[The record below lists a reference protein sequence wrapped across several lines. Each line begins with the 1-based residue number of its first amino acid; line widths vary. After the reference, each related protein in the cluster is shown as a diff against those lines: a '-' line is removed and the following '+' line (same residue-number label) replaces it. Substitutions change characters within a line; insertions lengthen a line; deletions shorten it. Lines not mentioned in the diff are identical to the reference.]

1 MVQAF
6 SVFLDTFVI
15 CTCTA
20 LLILLSGFYTP
31 GFEGDGIVLTQNSLA
46 AVVGDW
52 GRLFVSVA
60 LSLFVFTCILYNYYL
75 GENSLQFLSRNRLVL
90 LVFRA
95 LVLALVVWGSM
106 QDLSTVFAFAD
117 ITMTCLAFVN
127 LVALALL
134 FKVGLRVMRDYDEQR
149 KAGIQQPVFDSSKF
163 ADLTWTVTP
172 GLPIRRRKPPPTR
185 QLAKFRRSADILLPG
200 RPVRGRLLHLRSP
213 LRMLSMRAVK
223 NLLVLYTGGTIGM
236 LETAEG
242 LAPAGGFDA
251 RMREHLAQLTDAPQ
265 VQWTLQEMN
274 PLLDSANMQQ
284 HNWLAMRDA
293 IVAAVDAG
301 HDGVLL
307 LHGTDSLAYSA
318 AALSFLL
325 LGLPVPVLLTGSML
339 PAGAPGSDAWGNL
352 CGALRLLEQGLEAGV
367 QLYFHGQLLHGC
379 RASKLRSEAFDAFA
393 ALPRH
398 REGERAAELPA
409 ALSYR
414 QQRQPV
420 NLAVMPVFPACKPGT

>member
-1 MVQAF
+1 
-6 SVFLDTFVI
+6 
-15 CTCTA
+15 
-20 LLILLSGFYTP
+20 
-31 GFEGDGIVLTQNSLA
+31 
-46 AVVGDW
+46 
-52 GRLFVSVA
+52 
-60 LSLFVFTCILYNYYL
+60 
-75 GENSLQFLSRNRLVL
+75 
-90 LVFRA
+90 
-95 LVLALVVWGSM
+95 
-106 QDLSTVFAFAD
+106 
-117 ITMTCLAFVN
+117 
-127 LVALALL
+127 
-134 FKVGLRVMRDYDEQR
+134 
-149 KAGIQQPVFDSSKF
+149 
-163 ADLTWTVTP
+163 
-172 GLPIRRRKPPPTR
+172 
-185 QLAKFRRSADILLPG
+185 
-200 RPVRGRLLHLRSP
+200 
-213 LRMLSMRAVK
+213 MRAVK

-251 RMREHLAQLTDAPQ
+251 RMRDHLAQLADAPQ
-265 VQWTLQEMN
+265 VHWTLQEMN

-301 HDGVLL
+301 HDGVLV

-339 PAGAPGSDAWGNL
+339 PAGAPGSDAWDNL
-352 CGALRLLEQGLEAGV
+352 CGALRQVEQGLEAGV

-379 RASKLRSEAFDAFA
+379 RTSKLRSEAFDAFA

-409 ALSYR
+409 ALGYR

-420 NLAVMPVFPACKPGT
+420 NLAVMPVYPGLQAGHLKALLESGVQGLLLECYGSGTGPSDDLALLEVLRAARQRGVLLAAISQCPEGSVVFDTYAAGNRLRAAGLVSGGGMTREAALGKMFALLGAGLDVEAAEQWFALDLCGERA

>member
-1 MVQAF
+1 
-6 SVFLDTFVI
+6 
-15 CTCTA
+15 
-20 LLILLSGFYTP
+20 
-31 GFEGDGIVLTQNSLA
+31 
-46 AVVGDW
+46 
-52 GRLFVSVA
+52 
-60 LSLFVFTCILYNYYL
+60 
-75 GENSLQFLSRNRLVL
+75 
-90 LVFRA
+90 
-95 LVLALVVWGSM
+95 
-106 QDLSTVFAFAD
+106 
-117 ITMTCLAFVN
+117 
-127 LVALALL
+127 
-134 FKVGLRVMRDYDEQR
+134 
-149 KAGIQQPVFDSSKF
+149 
-163 ADLTWTVTP
+163 
-172 GLPIRRRKPPPTR
+172 
-185 QLAKFRRSADILLPG
+185 
-200 RPVRGRLLHLRSP
+200 
-213 LRMLSMRAVK
+213 MRAVK

-242 LAPAGGFDA
+242 LAPAGGFDV
-251 RMREHLAQLTDAPQ
+251 RMRDHLAQLTDAPQ

-301 HDGVLL
+301 HDGVLV

-339 PAGAPGSDAWGNL
+339 PAGAPGSDAWDNL
-352 CGALRLLEQGLEAGV
+352 CGALRQVEHGLDDGV

-379 RASKLRSEAFDAFA
+379 RTSKLRSEAFDAFA

-398 REGERAAELPA
+398 REGEQAAELPA

-420 NLAVMPVFPACKPGT
+420 NLAVMPVFPGLQAAHLKALLDSGVQALLLECYGSGTGPSDDQALLDVLRAARQRGVLLAAISQCPEGSVVFDTYAAGNRLRGAGLVSGGGMTREAALGKLFALLGAGLDVDEAEQWFALDLCGERA